1 MSFGKRAA
9 PPAGDN
15 NSQAPPGSGSTRS
28 DAGGGGDLGVSM
40 ERLAPMGLALQKILT
55 SAYTEPNGRAHIETL
70 LAAAA
75 ALAGEFAL
83 RAAAPPGT
91 LDQDVGWFLGGAPD
105 GLLYADE
112 AKRQMTVWAMV
123 KQIAAPA
130 RNRKGELP
138 SIEAIVRKNDA
149 QVGKAPYPPLSVPPD
164 HFPHEYSPNAPVRFR
179 AEIFRLAEM
188 HGLNPRQ
195 AVLAIAATI
204 AFILRQADDAG
215 FDAAIGAT
223 LVGEVMVGV
232 SRMKPLTKAL

>member
-83 RAAAPPGT
+83 RAVAPPGT
-91 LDQDVGWFLGGAPD
+91 LDQNVGWFLGGAPD
-105 GLLYADE
+105 GLLCADE
-112 AKRQMTVWAMV
+112 AADQSPVNFAKIAMTNAFNLPLSPP
-123 KQIAAPA
+123 QRLYRGRIHIAAFP
-130 RNRKGELP
+130 R
-138 SIEAIVRKNDA
+138 
-149 QVGKAPYPPLSVPPD
+149 VGGGRV
-164 HFPHEYSPNAPVRFR
+164 HRGR
-179 AEIFRLAEM
+179 
-188 HGLNPRQ
+188 
-195 AVLAIAATI
+195 
-204 AFILRQADDAG
+204 
-215 FDAAIGAT
+215 
-223 LVGEVMVGV
+223 
-232 SRMKPLTKAL
+232 